1 VENRLREILPDSL
14 TPRQALDLVYALHA
28 LMMQK

>member
-1 VENRLREILPDSL
+1 LREILPDSL
-14 TPRQALDLVYALHA
+14 TPRQALDLVYELHA